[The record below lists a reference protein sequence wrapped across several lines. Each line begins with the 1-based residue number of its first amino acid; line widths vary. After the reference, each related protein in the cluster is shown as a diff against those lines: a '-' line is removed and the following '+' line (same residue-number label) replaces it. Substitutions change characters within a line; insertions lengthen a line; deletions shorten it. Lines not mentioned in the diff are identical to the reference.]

1 MTGYNFTDNVRAI
14 LHAARQESDR
24 LRHGY
29 VGTEHILL
37 GLLQVPHSVADEV
50 LNNLAVPVDAM
61 LADLGKAVPPGE
73 EARAVGSDL
82 PYTSRAKKV
91 LELAMREAGELGHSY
106 VGSEHL
112 LLGLAREEIGIAAQI
127 LTAHGATVDR
137 LRAEVLKVLD
147 ASKAAT
153 AAERQPA
160 EKREAGPL
168 PVAVTIVA
176 EYPGG
181 RLAAVKV
188 TTANEAIRHIWR
200 LMTGESR

>member
-29 VGTEHILL
+29 VGTEHLLL
-37 GLLQVPHSVADEV
+37 GLLQVTHSVADEV
-50 LNNLAVPVDAM
+50 LNNLAVPVDAV
-61 LADLGKAVPPGE
+61 LADLGKAVPPGA

-91 LELAMREAGELGHSY
+91 LELAMREASQLGHSY

-112 LLGLAREEIGIAAQI
+112 LLGLAREEIGIAAQV

-147 ASKAAT
+147 ANKAAAS
-153 AAERQPA
+153 AARQPP
-160 EKREAGPL
+160 EKREAGALPL
-168 PVAVTIVA
+168 AVTIVA

-181 RLAAVKV
+181 RLAAAKV
-188 TTANEAIRHIWR
+188 TTLNEAIRHIWQ
-200 LMTGESR
+200 LMTGDQR